1 MACEENLVPHKLRQ
15 HPNLN
20 CKDVQWHPQQATQ
33 LATGSSSG
41 TVLLWN
47 LEGRA
52 NDKLARTL
60 TGHSRAVNR
69 VCYVPQEAS
78 RLLSGSQDCTVR
90 QWDTRVRFAQQHS
103 YRTAAEVRDVAVS
116 RLSPLHFAVAL
127 ENGML
132 QLFDMR
138 SSKGPLQALQ
148 AHGAPVFCLD
158 YHPELRG
165 VLATGSRD
173 RLLKVWDLEGSQGG
187 TASSVHNA
195 REVQTIGTIWRLQ
208 WRPANNADGAAAS
221 AHGPAPSA
229 PSANHAP
236 GASPAPR
243 GGGSIGW
250 SSLHCKRWPK
260 VFPGPRSSL

>member
-1 MACEENLVPHKLRQ
+1 MLQTISLSAEDGSMVCEENLVPHKLRQ

-47 LEGRA
+47 LEGRV
-52 NDKLARTL
+52 NDKLCRTL

-78 RLLSGSQDCTVR
+78 RLLSGSQDCTVK

-116 RLSPLHFAVAL
+116 RLSPLSFAVAL
-127 ENGML
+127 ENGMV

-138 SSKGPLQALQ
+138 HSKGPLQALQ

-173 RLLKVWDLEGSQGG
+173 RLLKVRGL
-187 TASSVHNA
+187 A
-195 REVQTIGTIWRLQ
+195 RLRVRARARARARVRARARDRVRARARARARDRDRVRDRARARARARVRVRVRVGVGVRV
-208 WRPANNADGAAAS
+208 RVS
-221 AHGPAPSA
+221 ATGCS
-229 PSANHAP
+229 
-236 GASPAPR
+236 R
-243 GGGSIGW
+243 
-250 SSLHCKRWPK
+250 
-260 VFPGPRSSL
+260 